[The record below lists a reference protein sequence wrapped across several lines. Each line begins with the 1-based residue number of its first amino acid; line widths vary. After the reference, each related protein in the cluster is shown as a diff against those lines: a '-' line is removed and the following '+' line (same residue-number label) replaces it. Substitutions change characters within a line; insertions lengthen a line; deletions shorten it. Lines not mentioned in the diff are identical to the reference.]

1 MVGPF
6 GLHPNK
12 TMQSRALSLA
22 EALVKRGHVV
32 RIIMPPWQTPD
43 EADKSWQDGGV
54 EMRYVSLKG
63 GMPFTVWRM
72 FREAIAWKPDVI
84 HSFKPKA
91 YSGLVAWLL
100 WQFKRHKLRLVT
112 DTDDWEGWGG
122 WNDLAP
128 YSTVQKHFFAWQ
140 EQWGMAHCHALTV
153 ASRELETMALAQAIA
168 REQIHYLPNG
178 AGIGLTEHA
187 DTMPVGEDDTGYPD
201 ECTLLLY
208 SRLFEFDTARLVA
221 VLAGVKTVIPNLNIL
236 AVGTGLFDEQN
247 AIFRQQLAEAGLQDS
262 IRDVGWVD
270 VEELPALLS
279 QADVG
284 LYLMDE
290 SLLNRTKCPVKLA
303 DMIAIGLPVVGE
315 DVGQVGAYVRDGVT
329 GLLCESGDVEGVKT
343 AVISLL
349 QNPSQRQQFSV
360 AARAHYQNHFDWS
373 LLAAQ
378 LETIYQIVA

>member
-112 DTDDWEGWGG
+112 DTDDWEGW
-122 WNDLAP
+122 D
-128 YSTVQKHFFAWQ
+128 SH
-140 EQWGMAHCHALTV
+140 LTV
-153 ASRELETMALAQAIA
+153 AGTILHRIRRCKSIFLHGRS
-168 REQIHYLPNG
+168 NG
-178 AGIGLTEHA
+178 AWHIVT
-187 DTMPVGEDDTGYPD
+187 
-201 ECTLLLY
+201 
-208 SRLFEFDTARLVA
+208 RL
-221 VLAGVKTVIPNLNIL
+221 P
-236 AVGTGLFDEQN
+236 
-247 AIFRQQLAEAGLQDS
+247 
-262 IRDVGWVD
+262 
-270 VEELPALLS
+270 
-279 QADVG
+279 
-284 LYLMDE
+284 
-290 SLLNRTKCPVKLA
+290 
-303 DMIAIGLPVVGE
+303 LPVVNWK
-315 DVGQVGAYVRDGVT
+315 RW
-329 GLLCESGDVEGVKT
+329 
-343 AVISLL
+343 
-349 QNPSQRQQFSV
+349 
-360 AARAHYQNHFDWS
+360 H
-373 LLAAQ
+373 
-378 LETIYQIVA
+378 